1 MRQIRAA
8 AAKKENMLNL
18 GPLHKNFHTHILRVI
33 NNPALILN
41 SCNYKTATADGEPWE
56 SQKVVECIQS
66 LIPTFPSF
74 EPMFVAGLQGAAAT
88 WSRFT
93 SKFAPGGLIDEATQE
108 ERDLAWMAPTND
120 VNEGALGA
128 FRLMMHKQPQLS
140 LLGYNSQAMYF
151 HNDTAAF
158 IKLLFINL
166 KGQSLK
172 DMVQVYK
179 DAGAHNLEQI
189 KSSTKVG
196 EIRTALC
203 VAISL
208 YDSGQW
214 KPFADSGDEDSDEEG
229 DSSKPVDNVAS
240 EGDVIDDS
248 ADWEDDIN

>member
-1 MRQIRAA
+1 
-8 AAKKENMLNL
+8 
-18 GPLHKNFHTHILRVI
+18 
-33 NNPALILN
+33 
-41 SCNYKTATADGEPWE
+41 
-56 SQKVVECIQS
+56 
-66 LIPTFPSF
+66 
-74 EPMFVAGLQGAAAT
+74 LQGAAAT

-93 SKFAPGGLIDEATQE
+93 SEFAPGGLIDEATQE

-120 VNEGALGA
+120 VNEGTLGA
-128 FRLMMHKQPQLS
+128 FQLMMCKQPQLS
-140 LLGYNSQAMYF
+140 LLGYNLQAMYF

-158 IKLLFINL
+158 IKHCFVKPEDFKFLHKMAQESRGEDRKRKAEIVQHQEERNAARNAAITKRKEQKAAREKRVQETSIVLKKDEVINL

-179 DAGAHNLEQI
+179 DAGAPNLEQI

-203 VAISL
+203 VVISL